1 MISLGDITSFD
12 VIVALIFL
20 LFVIR
25 GTWIGFMRQLAFFL
39 ALIVSYILAG
49 QYTGQMMPYV
59 GKFIES
65 PKAVFFISF
74 VITFIFCAI
83 FLFMFSKVL
92 NLVIE
97 IALAGWFDRALGFLL
112 GLVKAFF
119 VTSIL
124 YMIMSSG
131 LSSANDLVKKS
142 ITAPILVLGSDFVQ
156 QLILDP
162 EMRSRFLPK
171 EPAIIPDSGPASEP
185 TRERE
190 ELPDQEIHYDGEDR
204 G

>member
-12 VIVALIFL
+12 VIVTLIFL

-49 QYTGQMMPYV
+49 QYTGQMIPIV
-59 GKFIES
+59 SKFIES

-74 VITFIFCAI
+74 GIMFILSAI
-83 FLFMFSKVL
+83 FLILFGKVL
-92 NLVIE
+92 SLVIE
-97 IALAGWFDRALGFLL
+97 ITLATWFDRVLGFLL
-112 GLVKAFF
+112 GTVKGFLVA
-119 VTSIL
+119 SIL

-131 LSSANDLVKKS
+131 LSSANDLAKKS
-142 ITAPILVLGSDFVQ
+142 ITSPILVLGSDFVQ

-162 EMRSRFLPK
+162 EMRTRFLPK
-171 EPAIIPDSGPASEP
+171 EPAIVPDREP
-185 TRERE
+185 TGEPSPE
-190 ELPDQEIHYDGEDR
+190 MKDLPGQEIFYDNE
-204 G
+204 